1 MVDLAALASF
11 VVLMCDVPDWRK
23 ESTLARRRQ
32 FIVELG
38 EQLVKPLISRRLEM
52 PTHLRQNIR
61 DAMATVGE
69 KLKLA
74 DEHATVRAYKPTS
87 GQAWCTTCPRNR
99 DRKVRKFC
107 DSCGKAVCTEHCQ
120 NNILCNNC
128 Q

>member
-52 PTHLRQNIR
+52 PTVIF
-61 DAMATVGE
+61 
-69 KLKLA
+69 
-74 DEHATVRAYKPTS
+74 VRTS
-87 GQAWCTTCPRNR
+87 EMPWPQLVKN
-99 DRKVRKFC
+99 
-107 DSCGKAVCTEHCQ
+107 
-120 NNILCNNC
+120 
-128 Q
+128 